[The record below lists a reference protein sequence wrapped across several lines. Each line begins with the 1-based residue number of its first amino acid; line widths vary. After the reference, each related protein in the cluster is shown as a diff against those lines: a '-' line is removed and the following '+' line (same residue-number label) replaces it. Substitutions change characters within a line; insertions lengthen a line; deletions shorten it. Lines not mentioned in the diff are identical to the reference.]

1 MGKGSKERKM
11 CLNWVVPRLR
21 RLFVG
26 FLPLRPGLDPRPVRL
41 VADGVELGEVVVRVL
56 GFTAVIIFT

>member
-1 MGKGSKERKM
+1 M